1 MNDQRHT
8 VEKLAAVLSTEV
20 KQRISGNDVY
30 YALFMLYGDR
40 LEMEWVMD
48 VLDREMDF
56 DLLLEQLSTFDFV
69 LLREDIVSDA
79 ELIEDIVLYQ
89 RKVQIKSDGVVWKI
103 HLYDAD
109 PFRSQ
114 PHAHQV
120 DENIKLDLSNG
131 RCYRVRQYLKTIS
144 RKDLIEIRN
153 KAAKKFKGELPVL
166 AV

>member
-1 MNDQRHT
+1 M
-8 VEKLAAVLSTEV
+8 EKLAAVLSTEV

-56 DLLLEQLSTFDFV
+56 DLLLEQLSTFDFA
-69 LLREDIVSDA
+69 LLLAARILFPDA
-79 ELIEDIVLYQ
+79 ELIEDNWTYQ
-89 RKVQIKSDGVVWKI
+89 CECQYQIYGVVWTIDEHDAVHLGHSHMRTRLMKI
-103 HLYDAD
+103 
-109 PFRSQ
+109 F
-114 PHAHQV
+114 
-120 DENIKLDLSNG
+120 KLDLSNG
-131 RCYRVRQYLKTIS
+131 RCYRVRQYLKPFQE
-144 RKDLIEIRN
+144 DLIEIRN